1 MVQLLLIL
9 IGTIAGIVTGITGAS
24 SVMVVVPLLSI
35 LLNFS
40 IHQAI
45 GTSLVVD
52 VVAPLFISLTYFKKG
67 HIKIKECISV
77 LLGTVLLAPI
87 GSYFSDMV
95 PERGLGSSFGGFM
108 IVLAIMIFR
117 TGAKQKFN
125 KQDSSSLPSY
135 LRHPIT
141 RIALCFILAGASGF
155 MTGFMGAGGGTNL
168 LLILILFCGYSLHD
182 ALGTS
187 ILMMALTASAGVA
200 GHLYYG
206 NVNFSDGILVAVVA
220 TIAGTISAK
229 KMSNLNE
236 KALSYFMG
244 GTYATLG
251 ILMVLLNMFYN

>member
-1 MVQLLLIL
+1 MVHFLLIF
-9 IGTIAGIVTGITGAS
+9 IGIIAGIVTGITGAS

-52 VVAPLFISLTYFKKG
+52 IVAPLFISHTYFKKG
-67 HIKIKECISV
+67 HIKIKESIPV
-77 LLGTVLLAPI
+77 LLGTVLMAPI

-108 IVLAIMIFR
+108 IVLAVIIFR
-117 TGAKQKFN
+117 TGAKQKLDH
-125 KQDSSSLPSY
+125 KKGSKLPSSLN
-135 LRHPIT
+135 HPYT
-141 RIALCFILAGASGF
+141 KTLLCFLLAGVSGF

-168 LLILILFCGYSLHD
+168 LLILILFCGFSLHN

-187 ILMMALTASAGVA
+187 ILMMAMTASAGVA

-206 NVNFSDGILVAVVA
+206 NVNFHDGLLVAIIA
-220 TIAGTISAK
+220 TISGTISAK
-229 KMSNLNE
+229 KMSNLDE
-236 KALSYFMG
+236 KMLSFVMG
-244 GTYATLG
+244 GIYTVLG
-251 ILMVLLNMFYN
+251 TMMVLLNMFYN

>member
-1 MVQLLLIL
+1 MDQLLLIL

-52 VVAPLFISLTYFKKG
+52 VVAPLFISLTYSKRG
-67 HIKIKECISV
+67 HIKLKECLAV
-77 LLGTVLLAPI
+77 LLGTVLMAPI

-108 IVLAIMIFR
+108 IVLAIIIFR
-117 TGAKQKFN
+117 TGAKQKIDGRN
-125 KQDSSSLPSY
+125 SSSLPCY
-135 LRHPIT
+135 LRHPMAKSTI
-141 RIALCFILAGASGF
+141 CFVLAGASGF

-168 LLILILFCGYSLHD
+168 LLILILIYGFSLHD

-206 NVNFSDGILVAVVA
+206 NVNFRDGIIVAVVA
-220 TIAGTISAK
+220 TVVGTISAK

-244 GTYATLG
+244 GIYALLG
-251 ILMVLLNMFYN
+251 IVMVLLNMFYN